1 ELPTRLTQRTGAK
14 GATVDLRVE
23 SIDDE
28 ARLRAERLLTQALSP
43 ADRAR
48 VEALIRDFDQLD
60 TMLDAA
66 VTAAEERLRKVVE
79 AAPDGVEFT
88 REAEKRQLELEN
100 AAAQGQRGRPRTKPR
115 TSPLAYLPL
124 MVSEA
129 RGFLEA
135 LRAEA
140 RAELQSGY
148 RPAKSVARQMVSA
161 IHPQWDAL
169 LDDERQGAQVL
180 RAFAQL
186 TDEQLEQ
193 VLHSTHLRI
202 QDSTVAKQVM
212 RGATEVAHAI
222 RRFEGELTRHAA
234 PDTADHVSDRQTP
247 HTIEVGE
254 IPEAAR
260 GVVNAWA

>member
-1 ELPTRLTQRTGAK
+1 

-100 AAAQGQRGRPRTKPR
+100 AAAQGQRGRP
-115 TSPLAYLPL
+115 
-124 MVSEA
+124 
-129 RGFLEA
+129 
-135 LRAEA
+135 
-140 RAELQSGY
+140 
-148 RPAKSVARQMVSA
+148 
-161 IHPQWDAL
+161 
-169 LDDERQGAQVL
+169 
-180 RAFAQL
+180 
-186 TDEQLEQ
+186 
-193 VLHSTHLRI
+193 
-202 QDSTVAKQVM
+202 
-212 RGATEVAHAI
+212 
-222 RRFEGELTRHAA
+222 
-234 PDTADHVSDRQTP
+234 
-247 HTIEVGE
+247 
-254 IPEAAR
+254 
-260 GVVNAWA
+260 

>member
-1 ELPTRLTQRTGAK
+1 TVRGQATELPTRLTQRTGAK

-124 MVSEA
+124 MVSES
-129 RGFLEA
+129 RGFRQA
-135 LRAEA
+135 RRAEA

-169 LDDERQGAQVL
+169 
-180 RAFAQL
+180 
-186 TDEQLEQ
+186 
-193 VLHSTHLRI
+193 
-202 QDSTVAKQVM
+202 
-212 RGATEVAHAI
+212 
-222 RRFEGELTRHAA
+222 
-234 PDTADHVSDRQTP
+234 
-247 HTIEVGE
+247 
-254 IPEAAR
+254 
-260 GVVNAWA
+260 